1 MKKTDAQLKSDI
13 EAELE
18 WEPSINAAHVGVAV
32 DRGVVTLTG
41 HLDTYA
47 EKFAIDRVVSRV
59 AGVEAVAVELDVKL
73 AADHVRS
80 DTEIATSAEQAVKW
94 NTLVPVDR
102 VRLKVEKGWVT
113 LSGEVDWDYQRRA
126 AEHAVKSLKGVR
138 GVSNLVSLKPRSTP
152 ADVATRIR
160 DALKRRA
167 EREAQDVV
175 VSLSGSVV
183 TLRGHVHSGP
193 ERMAAVGAAMAAPGV
208 TRVINELTIGP

>member
-1 MKKTDAQLKSDI
+1 M
-13 EAELE
+13 
-18 WEPSINAAHVGVAV
+18 AV

-80 DTEIATSAEQAVKW
+80 DTEIAVSAEQAVKW
-94 NTLVPVDR
+94 NTLVPVER

-126 AEHAVKSLKGVR
+126 AEHAVKALRGVR
-138 GVSNLVSLKPRSTP
+138 GVSNLLSLKPRTTP

-167 EREAQDVV
+167 ERESQDVV

-193 ERMAAVGAAMAAPGV
+193 ERMAAAGAAMAAPGV
-208 TRVINELTIGP
+208 TRGINELTIAP